1 MYLSDR
7 EEGREGTPS
16 SWLTPQMPS
25 SAGAEP
31 RRKLGTRIWIQ
42 VSQVHGRNPSV
53 CSSRK
58 LELGA
63 RVGYGTQ
70 TLCQAQCLP
79 HGCILSRINTVV
91 LYDKLDRRSLNC
103 MQCFKWLHL
112 TFTNEDAI
120 QGRTITK
127 QSSLLNGHHT
137 TEVTPPD
144 ACWKTM
150 KTACADT
157 SCCWF
162 VETNTSHTNH

>member
-1 MYLSDR
+1 MTERKAERVLLAPGSPLKCLQVLGLSQDGSLER
-7 EEGREGTPS
+7 GSESRSLRCMAGIPASAAAG
-16 SWLTPQMPS
+16 SWS
-25 SAGAEP
+25 WEP
-31 RRKLGTRIWIQ
+31 GLGTEPKH
-42 VSQVHGRNPSV
+42 S
-53 CSSRK
+53 
-58 LELGA
+58 A
-63 RVGYGTQ
+63 RLNAYPMDWMHFKQ
-70 TLCQAQCLP
+70 
-79 HGCILSRINTVV
+79 SINTVV